1 MSRLRICDATAR
13 QARMAIAVVLLTPML
28 ALAQTSVVDDVTEF
42 EINGLQVLVK
52 TRASSQTVVAGMFLR
67 GGVRNVTAANAGVEP
82 LMLDAAAEASAGFP
96 RERMRRELARTG
108 ASISFGATR
117 DYSALTL
124 ATPQR
129 HFETG
134 WTMFADVLLRPA
146 FAADDFDRVKSRRLA
161 GLASAGDTPDS
172 AVGDLQA
179 KAAFANHPY
188 ANDPNGTRAT
198 VSALT
203 LNDVRQY
210 HRQAIVS
217 SRLLLIVVGNVAV
230 EDVRRK
236 VQSAFGTM
244 PRGAYAAT
252 PMPQLRFTAPSV
264 TVTERALPTNYI
276 SGLFSGPAPGSP
288 DYYAMRVAANILRD
302 WVFEEV
308 RTKRNLSYAP
318 DAFLNSN
325 AANAGGLYVTAVD
338 ANQTVRVM
346 LGEIARLQTTD
357 VPASL
362 IRATGQGMLTTSF
375 LEQETNS
382 AQAGW
387 LALHEL
393 VGGGWRQAGQMIE
406 RVRGVTSADI
416 RRVANTYMRNLQ
428 FVVLGNPR
436 SVDRQV
442 FTRNP

>member
-1 MSRLRICDATAR
+1 MRLRACALL
-13 QARMAIAVVLLTPML
+13 VLVLTP
-28 ALAQTSVVDDVTEF
+28 AWVHAQTSVIDDVTEF

-52 TRASSQTVVAGMFLR
+52 TRASSQTVVAGMFVR
-67 GGVRNVTAANAGVEP
+67 GGVQNVTTANAGIEP
-82 LMLDAAAEASAGFP
+82 LMLDVATEATAGFP

-108 ASISFGATR
+108 ASISHGATR
-117 DYSALTL
+117 DYSALTM

-129 HFETG
+129 HFDIA
-134 WTMFADVLLRPA
+134 WTIFTDVLLRPS
-146 FAADDFDRVKSRRLA
+146 FAAEDFDRIKSRRLA
-161 GLASAGDTPDS
+161 ALASSGDTPDA
-172 AVGDLQA
+172 AVADLQA
-179 KAAFANHPY
+179 RAAFANHPY
-188 ANDPNGTRAT
+188 ANAPNGTTAT
-198 VSALT
+198 VGTLT
-203 LNDVRQY
+203 VDDVKRY
-210 HRQAIVS
+210 HRQTIVS
-217 SRLLLIVVGNVAV
+217 SHLLLVVVGNVSV
-230 EDVRRK
+230 DDVRRR

-244 PRGAYAAT
+244 PRGAYVAA

-288 DYYAMRVAANILRD
+288 DYYAMRVATTILRD
-302 WVFEEV
+302 RVFDEV

-318 DAFLNSN
+318 DAFLNSQ

-346 LGEIARLQTTD
+346 LDEIARLQMNE
-357 VPASL
+357 VPAGL

-387 LALHEL
+387 LAMHEL

-406 RVRGVTSADI
+406 RVRSVTPADV
-416 RRVANTYMRNLQ
+416 RRVATTYMRNMQ